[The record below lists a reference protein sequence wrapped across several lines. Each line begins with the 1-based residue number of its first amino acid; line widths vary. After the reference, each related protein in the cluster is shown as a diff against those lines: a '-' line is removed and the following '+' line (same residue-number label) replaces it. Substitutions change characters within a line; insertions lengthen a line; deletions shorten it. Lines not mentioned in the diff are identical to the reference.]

1 MGTSSA
7 NARTNENQNLLN
19 YGFRFFEGRKI
30 YEAKKQLT
38 EARVWKGEAQNVP
51 LGLESDLNVTIPR
64 RHYVDLKAEMM
75 IDKKVS
81 APITEG
87 MKLGTIKITLKNDV
101 VATADLIALKSVKQ
115 GNIFQRMYD
124 NILMMKEKSNDKK

>member
-1 MGTSSA
+1 
-7 NARTNENQNLLN
+7 
-19 YGFRFFEGRKI
+19 
-30 YEAKKQLT
+30 
-38 EARVWKGEAQNVP
+38 
-51 LGLESDLNVTIPR
+51 
-64 RHYVDLKAEMM
+64 
-75 IDKKVS
+75 
-81 APITEG
+81 